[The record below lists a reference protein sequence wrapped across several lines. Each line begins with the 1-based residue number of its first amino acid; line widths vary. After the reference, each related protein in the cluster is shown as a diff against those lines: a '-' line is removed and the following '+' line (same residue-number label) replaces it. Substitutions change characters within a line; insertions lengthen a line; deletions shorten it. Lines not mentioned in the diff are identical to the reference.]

1 MQISSQGSTVGVKD
15 EQETCTASRLQISH
29 LMRSRNGRGIQPGH
43 VNRRKLFRLCCHV
56 DFQLSAIHRNVNMTV
71 RRSSD
76 WKLLAEQ
83 VSKEMDSEKLS
94 ILVAELNR
102 VLDEEFGVTDQQR
115 SRVEEPL

>member
-1 MQISSQGSTVGVKD
+1 MQISNQGSAVGRQRQTGNLYGFSIAHLTSNEK
-15 EQETCTASRLQISH
+15 QEW
-29 LMRSRNGRGIQPGH
+29 RGILPGH

-56 DFQLSAIHRNVNMTV
+56 DFQLSAIHGNVDMTV

-94 ILVAELNR
+94 ILLTELNR
-102 VLDEEFGVTDQQR
+102 VLDEEFGVTDQER
-115 SRVEEPL
+115 SWVGEPL

>member
-1 MQISSQGSTVGVKD
+1 
-15 EQETCTASRLQISH
+15 
-29 LMRSRNGRGIQPGH
+29 
-43 VNRRKLFRLCCHV
+43 
-56 DFQLSAIHRNVNMTV
+56 MTV
-71 RRSSD
+71 RRSSN

-115 SRVEEPL
+115 SRVEEPS